1 MRLIFESIKALEIKT
16 SMLFNLDFA
25 NNKFYPACFTFSLLL
40 TYTFNSVAFAQIF
53 NPVAEL
59 VIPIGIPR
67 KEVKAEMEID
77 SVIVEAKI
85 KKCSI

>member
-1 MRLIFESIKALEIKT
+1 MPTIY
-16 SMLFNLDFA
+16 
-25 NNKFYPACFTFSLLL
+25 FYHACFTFSLLL

-85 KKCSI
+85 KSVQYNLDLYQPFYAF